1 MSEFNDI
8 DRARIKEINDSFI
21 AMAGESKPESVNDA
35 NLRMDLMISNYARM
49 RVISQALFEV
59 MVEQGIDPDLINSK
73 IKRIV
78 DNELDSILD
87 QKTAQPCPKCGKM
100 VRESGKTPLT
110 GRCMHCG
117 SKVKFYPFFGMP
129 EKAVAEE
136 KPEEPVRGTSFD
148 DFDELG
154 TPKP

>member
-8 DRARIKEINDSFI
+8 NRAHIKEINDSFI
-21 AMAGESKPESVNDA
+21 AMAGESKPESINDA
-35 NLRMDLMISNYARM
+35 NLRMDVMISNYARM
-49 RVISQALFEV
+49 RVISQTLFEV
-59 MVEQGIDPDLINSK
+59 LVEQGIDPELINEK

-78 DNELDSILD
+78 DNELDSLLD
-87 QKTAQPCPKCGKM
+87 QKSAQPCPNCGKM

-136 KPEEPVRGTSFD
+136 KPAEPVRGTSFD
-148 DFDELG
+148 DFDEFGNL
-154 TPKP
+154 K

>member
-8 DRARIKEINDSFI
+8 DSAHIKEINDSFI

-100 VRESGKTPLT
+100 VRESGKTPLP

-129 EKAVAEE
+129 EEAVAEE

-148 DFDELG
+148 DFDEFGNLK
-154 TPKP
+154 T